1 MPHQSEF
8 ERRMEVVDDLVR
20 RLETTADADARSAAQ
35 DLVKAVM
42 DLNAAGLTRIIQM
55 AQRSGEAGRRL
66 ADQFTEDAL
75 VASLLLLYGLHPK
88 DLDTRVRGALDKTR
102 PYLKSHGG
110 NVELV
115 GIDAAG
121 TVRLRL
127 QGSCHG
133 CPSSAMTLKNAIE
146 QAIHEAAPDVTA
158 IVVDGELEPGHEP
171 GPGDPIWEEVT
182 EAGHVCS
189 GGLRV
194 LS

>member
-1 MPHQSEF
+1 
-8 ERRMEVVDDLVR
+8 MEVVDDLVR
-20 RLETTADADARSAAQ
+20 TLETTADADARSAAQ

-42 DLNAAGLTRIIQM
+42 DLNAAGLTRILQM

-66 ADQFTEDAL
+66 ADQFTEDGL

-88 DLDTRVRGALDKTR
+88 DLETRVRGALDKTR

-115 GIDAAG
+115 EIDAAG

-158 IVVDGELEPGHEP
+158 IVVDGEVEPSREP
-171 GPGDPIWEEVT
+171 GPGRS
-182 EAGHVCS
+182 HL
-189 GGLRV
+189 GGSHRGGTCL
-194 LS
+194 

>member
-8 ERRMEVVDDLVR
+8 ELRMELVDDLVR

-42 DLNAAGLTRIIQM
+42 DLNAAGLTRILQM

-75 VASLLLLYGLHPK
+75 VTSLLLLYGLHPK
-88 DLDTRVRGALDKTR
+88 DLETRVRGALDKTR

-115 GIDAAG
+115 DIDAAG

-158 IVVDGELEPGHEP
+158 IVVDGELEPTREP
-171 GPGDPIWEEVT
+171 GPGWPVWEEVT
-182 EAGHVCS
+182 EVGHVCS